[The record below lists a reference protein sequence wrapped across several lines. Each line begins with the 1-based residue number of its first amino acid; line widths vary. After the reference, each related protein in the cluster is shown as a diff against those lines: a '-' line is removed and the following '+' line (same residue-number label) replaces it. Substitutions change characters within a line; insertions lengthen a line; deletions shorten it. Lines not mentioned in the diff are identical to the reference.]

1 MKTLTIDYGE
11 EVLQAL
17 GLSPEE
23 FTEEVRLLVAVK
35 LYELDRLSSGAA
47 ASFAGISKPE
57 FLTELAEY
65 GVDCLGLT
73 EEELGRDLASG
84 ERYL

>member
-23 FTEEVRLLVAVK
+23 FTEEVRLLIAVK

-57 FLTELAEY
+57 FLTKLAEY
-65 GVDCLGLT
+65 GVDCLDLT
-73 EEELGRDLASG
+73 EEELRRDLASG